1 LRKEWSIIS
10 NVYELYKRIMKHDIK
25 AVDQIQSLEDAKY
38 IIKMMLKT
46 NVDIYNGQ
54 GIMSQ
59 MFMKKRQIIALRECS
74 FCMIEEFDGKM
85 ECTKN
90 RYGNRTMEDCEGY
103 NFEEVKLSDIS
114 VSESTFELQKKYY
127 GKNILL
133 LLNK

>member
-1 LRKEWSIIS
+1 MRKEWSIIS

-74 FCMIEEFDGKM
+74 FCMIEEFDGKWNVLKIDM
-85 ECTKN
+85 ETELWK
-90 RYGNRTMEDCEGY
+90 T
-103 NFEEVKLSDIS
+103 VKAIIL
-114 VSESTFELQKKYY
+114 KKL
-127 GKNILL
+127 NCRILV
-133 LLNK
+133 